1 MIGVK
6 GLQKAFG
13 KNQVLKGIDLSIK
26 PGKITAILG
35 PNASGKTTLIK
46 SMLGLVIPDK
56 GTLHW
61 NGNPINAKKDFLYRQ
76 DIGYISQIARFPE
89 NLKVRELIRM
99 LNDMRG
105 DKGNPEP
112 LNRRF
117 GLNEAMDTKL
127 GNLSGGTRQK
137 VNIVTS
143 LMFDSPF
150 MILDEPTVGL
160 DPVALISLKDLIHE
174 EKQNGKTILLTTH
187 IMNVVE
193 ELADEIVFLL
203 EGHVYFQGTL
213 AQMKDLQHEENL
225 ERAIARILLNNGY
238 EHDKQS
244 FGSESTVIEDA
255 ERQPYQ

>member
-1 MIGVK
+1 MMEVN

-46 SMLGLVIPDK
+46 SMLGLVVPDK
-56 GTLHW
+56 GTLKW
-61 NGNPINAKKDFLYRQ
+61 NGNPINAKKDFVYRQ

-105 DKGNPEP
+105 DIGNPEL
-112 LNRRF
+112 LNERF
-117 GLNEAMDTKL
+117 GLNQAMDTKL

-213 AQMKDLQHEENL
+213 AEMKELQHEENL

-238 EHDKQS
+238 EAEKQS
-244 FGSESTVIEDA
+244 LGTESTVTQDEDKEA
-255 ERQPYQ
+255 YQ